1 MPFQIL
7 PLAAGLGRS
16 APEIFFYGIGIALFV
31 AAAFFAPHRGA
42 KCLRAIE
49 RVLARIARRR
59 ALAVLLAGLAA
70 FCIVAAMTAIIGVP
84 PPKVDDE
91 FSYLLEADTFTHG
104 RLANPPHAMWEHFET
119 FHVLQ
124 QPTYASKYP
133 PGQGLML
140 AFGKMIAH
148 PIVGV
153 WLGAAL
159 ACAAITW
166 MLMAWTR
173 PRWALLGGL
182 LAAVH
187 PEVLMW
193 SQRYWGGCLALA
205 GGALAIGGF
214 RRVMKVPRVR
224 DALPMAVGTSMLLYT
239 RPYEGGVLTL
249 LLGTVLL
256 VSAFRGTVICCK
268 PGFPSKPGSLGSRKK
283 LTTDDTDDADNLDG
297 THASLL
303 PSVPIREIRGQTSA
317 PSSCAQRIRVLALRV
332 VLPCAAVLC
341 VAAAWLGFYNLRVT
355 GNPLRMPYQ
364 VHTAQYMAAP
374 IFIWQTAPPLPVY
387 RHADMHD
394 FHTGWEYR
402 GYAKQRSP
410 AGLATGI
417 IERTWRL
424 IRGEMRIWF
433 LSISLVALPLAL
445 RRDGWMRFTL
455 ALTSVFFAALL
466 LVNWTFFHYAAP
478 VFGLFFFSAVQCMRL
493 LRTWRWH
500 GKPVGLFL
508 ARGSVILCVLSV
520 LATGREVAAQFPD
533 GWWNERQ
540 QIMEQLHREGGRH
553 LVVIRYAPKI
563 ANTPT
568 FGYRDWTRNGADI
581 DGQEIVWARNM
592 DAGQNAKLLDYY
604 KARHAW
610 TLDVD
615 TSGVKLLPHPR

>member
-1 MPFQIL
+1 MPFQTL

-16 APEIFFYGIGIALFV
+16 APEIIFYGIGIVLFV

-42 KCLRAIE
+42 RCLRAIE

-59 ALAVLLAGLAA
+59 ALAVALAGLTA
-70 FCIVAAMTAIIGVP
+70 FLLVAAMTAIIGVP
-84 PPKVDDE
+84 LPKVDDE
-91 FSYLLEADTFTHG
+91 FSYLLAADTFTHG

-140 AFGKMIAH
+140 ALGKVIAH

-166 MLMAWTR
+166 MLMAWLR

-187 PEVLMW
+187 PEVLVW

-214 RRVMKVPRVR
+214 RRVMNEPRVR
-224 DALPMAVGTSMLLYT
+224 DALLMAAGIAVLLYT

-249 LLGTVLL
+249 LVGTVLL
-256 VSAFRGTVICCK
+256 VSAFR
-268 PGFPSKPGSLGSRKK
+268 KK
-283 LTTDDTDDADNLDG
+283 ITFRDLA
-297 THASLL
+297 ARIVL
-303 PSVPIREIRGQTSA
+303 PSA
-317 PSSCAQRIRVLALRV
+317 AL
-332 VLPCAAVLC
+332 LC
-341 VAAAWLGFYNLRVT
+341 IAAAWLGFYNSRVT
-355 GNPLRMPYQ
+355 GNALRMPYQ
-364 VHTAQYMAAP
+364 VHVAQYMAAP

-387 RHADMHD
+387 HHPDMRD

-402 GYAKQRSP
+402 GYAKQRSA
-410 AGLATGI
+410 AGLATGL

-433 LSISLVALPLAL
+433 LSISLIALPWAL

-455 ALTSVFFAALL
+455 AFTSVFFAALL

-478 VFGLFFFSAVQCMRL
+478 VFGLFFFSAVQCMRQ
-493 LRTWRWH
+493 LRTWRWR

-508 ARGSVILCVLSV
+508 ARGSVILCFVSV
-520 LATGREVAAQFPD
+520 LATGRDVSAQFPD
-533 GWWNERQ
+533 GWWEQRQ
-540 QIMEQLHREGGRH
+540 QIIDQLHRDGGRH
-553 LVVIRYAPKI
+553 LIVIRYAPNI

-581 DGQEIVWARNM
+581 DGQEIVWARDM
-592 DAGQNAKLLDYY
+592 DAEHNRRLLDYC
-604 KARHAW
+604 KDRRVW
-610 TLDVD
+610 LLDVD
-615 TSGVKLLPHPR
+615 TRGTKLLPFPR

>member
-1 MPFQIL
+1 MSFPNL
-7 PLAAGLGRS
+7 PVAAGLGRA
-16 APEIFFYGIGIALFV
+16 APEIIFYGVGIAVFV
-31 AAAFFAPHRGA
+31 VFAFFAPHCGA
-42 KCLRAIE
+42 RCLRVVE
-49 RVLARIARRR
+49 RVIARVARRR
-59 ALAVLLAGLAA
+59 ALAVALAGVAA

-84 PPKVDDE
+84 MPKVDDE
-91 FSYLLEADTFTHG
+91 FSYLLAADTFTHG

-140 AFGKMIAH
+140 ALGSLIWH

-153 WLGAAL
+153 WLGAAF

-166 MLMAWTR
+166 MLMAWLR

-182 LAAVH
+182 LSAVH

-214 RRVMKVPRVR
+214 RRVMKLPRIG
-224 DALPMAVGTSMLLYT
+224 DALLMAAGGALLLYT

-249 LLGTVLL
+249 LLGTVLM
-256 VSAFRGTVICCK
+256 VSA
-268 PGFPSKPGSLGSRKK
+268 LRKRTA
-283 LTTDDTDDADNLDG
+283 LRD
-297 THASLL
+297 
-303 PSVPIREIRGQTSA
+303 
-317 PSSCAQRIRVLALRV
+317 LALRV

-341 VAAAWLGFYNLRVT
+341 VAAGWLGFYNARVT
-355 GNPLRMPYQ
+355 GSPLKMPYQ
-364 VHTAQYMAAP
+364 IHTVQYMAAP

-387 RHADMHD
+387 HHADMHD
-394 FHTGWEYR
+394 FHTGWEFR
-402 GYAKQRSP
+402 GYAKQRTP

-417 IERTWRL
+417 IERMWRL

-433 LSISLVALPLAL
+433 LSISLVALPFAL

-455 ALTSVFFAALL
+455 ALTFVFFAALM
-466 LVNWTFFHYAAP
+466 LVNWTFFHCAAP
-478 VFGLFFFSAVQCMRL
+478 VFGLFFFSAVQCMRH

-500 GKPVGLFL
+500 GRPTGLFL
-508 ARGSVILCVLSV
+508 ARGSVVLCALSV
-520 LATGREVAAQFPD
+520 FATGREVAAQFPD
-533 GWWNERQ
+533 GWWIQRRQ
-540 QIMEQLHREGGRH
+540 ISEQLHREGGKH
-553 LVVIRYAPKI
+553 VIIIRYAPGI
-563 ANTPT
+563 ANAKD

-581 DGQEIVWARNM
+581 DGQEIVWARDM
-592 DAGQNAKLLDYY
+592 DAEHNARLLEYY
-604 KARHAW
+604 KNRRVW

-615 TSGVKLLPHPR
+615 TRRFL

>member
-1 MPFQIL
+1 MPFQTL

-16 APEIFFYGIGIALFV
+16 APEIIFYGIGIVLFV
-31 AAAFFAPHRGA
+31 ALAFLAPHRGA
-42 KCLRAIE
+42 RCLRAID

-59 ALAVLLAGLAA
+59 ALAVALAGLTA
-70 FCIVAAMTAIIGVP
+70 FLLVAAMTAIIGLP
-84 PPKVDDE
+84 LPKVDDE
-91 FSYLLEADTFTHG
+91 FSYLLAADTFTHG

-140 AFGKMIAH
+140 ALGKVIAH

-166 MLMAWTR
+166 MLMAWLR

-187 PEVLMW
+187 PEVLVW

-214 RRVMKVPRVR
+214 RRVMNEPRVR
-224 DALPMAVGTSMLLYT
+224 DALLMAAGIAVLLYT

-249 LLGTVLL
+249 LVGTVLL
-256 VSAFRGTVICCK
+256 VSAFR
-268 PGFPSKPGSLGSRKK
+268 KK
-283 LTTDDTDDADNLDG
+283 ITFRDLA
-297 THASLL
+297 ARIVL
-303 PSVPIREIRGQTSA
+303 PSA
-317 PSSCAQRIRVLALRV
+317 AL
-332 VLPCAAVLC
+332 LC
-341 VAAAWLGFYNLRVT
+341 IAAAWLGFYNSRVT
-355 GNPLRMPYQ
+355 GNALRMPYQ
-364 VHTAQYMAAP
+364 VHVAQYMAAP

-387 RHADMHD
+387 HHADMRD

-402 GYAKQRSP
+402 GYEKQRSA
-410 AGLATGI
+410 AGLATGL

-433 LSISLVALPLAL
+433 LSISLIALPWAL

-455 ALTSVFFAALL
+455 AFTSVFFAALL

-478 VFGLFFFSAVQCMRL
+478 VFGLFFFSAVQCMRH
-493 LRTWRWH
+493 LRTWRWR
-500 GKPVGLFL
+500 GKPTGLFL
-508 ARGSVILCVLSV
+508 ARGSVILCFVSV

-533 GWWNERQ
+533 GWWVQRQ
-540 QIMEQLHREGGRH
+540 QIIDQLHRDGGRH
-553 LVVIRYAPKI
+553 LIVIRYAPNV

-581 DGQEIVWARNM
+581 DGQEIVWARDM
-592 DAGQNAKLLDYY
+592 DAEHNRRLLDYC
-604 KARHAW
+604 KDRRVW
-610 TLDVD
+610 LLDVD
-615 TSGVKLLPHPR
+615 TRGTKLLPFPR

>member
-16 APEIFFYGIGIALFV
+16 APEIFFYGIGIVLFV
-31 AAAFFAPHRGA
+31 AVAFLAPHRGA

-49 RVLARIARRR
+49 RILAGIARRR
-59 ALAVLLAGLAA
+59 VLAVALAGLAA
-70 FCIVAAMTAIIGVP
+70 FCIAAAMTAIIGVP
-84 PPKVDDE
+84 LPKVDDE
-91 FSYLLEADTFTHG
+91 FSYLLAADTFAHG

-124 QPTYASKYP
+124 QPAYASKYP

-140 AFGKMIAH
+140 ALGKVIAH

-166 MLMAWTR
+166 MLMAWLR

-187 PEVLMW
+187 PEVLLW

-205 GGALAIGGF
+205 GGALVLGGF
-214 RRVMKVPRVR
+214 RRVMNAPRVH
-224 DALPMAVGTSMLLYT
+224 DALLMALGGAVLLYT

-249 LLGTVLL
+249 LLGGMLL
-256 VSAFRGTVICCK
+256 VSA
-268 PGFPSKPGSLGSRKK
+268 LRKK
-283 LTTDDTDDADNLDG
+283 ITLRD
-297 THASLL
+297 
-303 PSVPIREIRGQTSA
+303 
-317 PSSCAQRIRVLALRV
+317 LAVRV
-332 VLPCAAVLC
+332 VLPCAVVLC

-355 GNPLRMPYQ
+355 GSALRMPYQ

-374 IFIWQTAPPLPVY
+374 IFIWQSAPPLPVY
-387 RHADMHD
+387 HHADMRD
-394 FHTGWEYR
+394 FHTGWEFR
-402 GYAKQRSP
+402 GYEKQRTP

-417 IERTWRL
+417 IERMWRL

-433 LSISLVALPLAL
+433 LSISLVALPWAL

-455 ALTSVFFAALL
+455 VLTLVFFAALM

-478 VFGLFFFSAVQCMRL
+478 VFGLFFFSAVQCMRH
-493 LRTWRWH
+493 LRTWRWR

-508 ARGSVILCVLSV
+508 ARGSVLLCVLSV
-520 LATGREVAAQFPD
+520 LATGRDVAAQFPD
-533 GWWNERQ
+533 GWWDQ
-540 QIMEQLHREGGRH
+540 HLQITEQLHRAGGRH
-553 LVVIRYAPKI
+553 LIVIRYAANI

-568 FGYRDWTRNGADI
+568 FGYRDWTRNDADI
-581 DGQEIVWARNM
+581 DGQEIIWARDM
-592 DAGQNAKLLDYY
+592 DAEHNARLLDCF
-604 KARHAW
+604 KDRRVW
-610 TLDVD
+610 LLDVD
-615 TSGVKLLPHPR
+615 TSGTKLLPYPR

>member
-7 PLAAGLGRS
+7 LLAAGLGRS
-16 APEIFFYGIGIALFV
+16 APEIFFYGFGIVLFV

-59 ALAVLLAGLAA
+59 ALAVVLAGLAA

-91 FSYLLEADTFTHG
+91 FSYLLEADTFTQG

-133 PGQGLML
+133 PGQGLIL

-187 PEVLMW
+187 PEVLIW

-214 RRVMKVPRVR
+214 RRVMKTPRVR
-224 DALPMAVGTSMLLYT
+224 DALPMAVGTSVLLYT

-256 VSAFRGTVICCK
+256 VSAI
-268 PGFPSKPGSLGSRKK
+268 RKK
-283 LTTDDTDDADNLDG
+283 ITLCD
-297 THASLL
+297 
-303 PSVPIREIRGQTSA
+303 
-317 PSSCAQRIRVLALRV
+317 LALRV
-332 VLPCAAVLC
+332 VLPCAVVLC
-341 VAAAWLGFYNLRVT
+341 VAAAWLGFYNSRVT
-355 GNPLRMPYQ
+355 GNALRMPYQ
-364 VHTAQYMAAP
+364 IHTAQYMAAP

-387 RHADMHD
+387 HHADMHD

-410 AGLATGI
+410 AGLAIGI

-433 LSISLVALPLAL
+433 LSISLIALPLAL

-455 ALTSVFFAALL
+455 ALTAVFFAALL

-520 LATGREVAAQFPD
+520 IATGREVAAQFPD
-533 GWWNERQ
+533 GWWMQRQ
-540 QIMEQLHREGGRH
+540 QIMDQLHREGGRH
-553 LVVIRYAPKI
+553 LIVIRYAPNI

-581 DGQEIVWARNM
+581 DGQEIVWARDM
-592 DAGQNAKLLDYY
+592 DAEHNARLLDYF
-604 KARHAW
+604 KDRRVW

-615 TSGVKLLPHPR
+615 TSGVKLLPYPR

>member
-16 APEIFFYGIGIALFV
+16 APEIFFYGIGIVLFV
-31 AAAFFAPHRGA
+31 AIAFFAPHRGA

-49 RVLARIARRR
+49 RALARIARRR
-59 ALAVLLAGLAA
+59 VLAVVLAGLAA
-70 FCIVAAMTAIIGVP
+70 FCIVAAMTAFIGVP

-91 FSYLLEADTFTHG
+91 FSYLLEADTFAHG

-140 AFGKMIAH
+140 ALGKMIAH
-148 PIVGV
+148 PIFGV

-166 MLMAWTR
+166 MLLAWTR

-214 RRVMKVPRVR
+214 RRVMKVPRAR
-224 DALPMAVGTSMLLYT
+224 DALPMAVGTAVLLYT

-256 VSAFRGTVICCK
+256 VAAI
-268 PGFPSKPGSLGSRKK
+268 RK
-283 LTTDDTDDADNLDG
+283 
-297 THASLL
+297 
-303 PSVPIREIRGQTSA
+303 
-317 PSSCAQRIRVLALRV
+317 RIALRDLMLRV

-341 VAAAWLGFYNLRVT
+341 IAAAWLGFYNSRVT
-355 GNPLRMPYQ
+355 GSALRMPYQ

-374 IFIWQTAPPLPVY
+374 IFIWQTAPPLPMY
-387 RHADMHD
+387 HHADMHD

-424 IRGEMRIWF
+424 IRGEIRIWF

-445 RRDGWMRFTL
+445 RRDGWMKFTL
-455 ALTSVFFAALL
+455 VLTSVFFAALL

-478 VFGLFFFSAVQCMRL
+478 VFGLFFFSAVQCMRF

-508 ARGSVILCVLSV
+508 ARGSVLMCVLSV
-520 LATGREVAAQFPD
+520 FATGREVAAQFPD
-533 GWWNERQ
+533 GWWNERR
-540 QIMEQLHREGGRH
+540 QIMDQLHREGGRH

-592 DAGQNAKLLDYY
+592 DAEHNARLLDYF
-604 KARHAW
+604 KDRRAW
-610 TLDVD
+610 MLDVD
-615 TSGVKLLPHPR
+615 TRGVKLLPYPR